1 MEPIYG
7 SRLSE
12 VENIDNPQ
20 LVLERIIDSMR
31 TAYQK
36 GYVNGDLNEYNVLID
51 NDNIFI
57 IDWPQAIKVDTV
69 NANTFLARDVKN
81 ILKFFSRRF
90 EIDRDIQNTINTIK
104 GPV

>member
-1 MEPIYG
+1 
-7 SRLSE
+7 
-12 VENIDNPQ
+12 
-20 LVLERIIDSMR
+20 LERIIDSMR

-57 IDWPQAIKVDTV
+57 IDWPQGIKVNTV
-69 NANTFLARDVKN
+69 NANTVLARDVKN

-90 EIDRDIQNTINTIK
+90 EIDRDIQYTINTIK

>member
-31 TAYQK
+31 IAYHK
-36 GYVNGDLNEYNVLID
+36 GYVNGDL
-51 NDNIFI
+51 
-57 IDWPQAIKVDTV
+57 K
-69 NANTFLARDVKN
+69 R
-81 ILKFFSRRF
+81 
-90 EIDRDIQNTINTIK
+90 IQRSYRQ
-104 GPV
+104 

>member
-36 GYVNGDLNEYNVLID
+36 GYVNGDLNEYNVIIE

-57 IDWPQAIKVDTV
+57 LDWPQAIKVDSV
-69 NANTFLARDVKN
+69 NANTVLARDVKN

-90 EIDRDIQNTINTIK
+90 EIDSDIQNTINTIQ
-104 GPV
+104 GLV

>member
-36 GYVNGDLNEYNVLID
+36 GYVNGDLNEYNVIIE

-57 IDWPQAIKVDTV
+57 LDWPQAIKVDSV
-69 NANTFLARDVKN
+69 NANTVLARDVKN

-90 EIDRDIQNTINTIK
+90 EIDSDIQNTINAIK
-104 GPV
+104 GLV

>member
-1 MEPIYG
+1 MVI
-7 SRLSE
+7 LT
-12 VENIDNPQ
+12 NTT
-20 LVLERIIDSMR
+20 L
-31 TAYQK
+31 
-36 GYVNGDLNEYNVLID
+36 LID

-57 IDWPQAIKVDTV
+57 IDWPQAIKVDTA